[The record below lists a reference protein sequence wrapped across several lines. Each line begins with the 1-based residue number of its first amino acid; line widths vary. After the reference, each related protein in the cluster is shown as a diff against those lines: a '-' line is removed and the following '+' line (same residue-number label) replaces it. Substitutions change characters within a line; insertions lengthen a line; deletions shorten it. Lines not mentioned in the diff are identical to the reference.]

1 MFWPTLVSK
10 FGEGSFTIGSIIQT
24 TISHFSTDFDYKGK
38 NEKNIFANP
47 SFIHFV
53 SNILNQTWYILIPA
67 VQRFFRGKRKD
78 VGSGLRNLDQAI
90 EQILIN
96 KEWKEANEK
105 TIKDWIDNKILET
118 QNKII
123 DTNPLIYQV

>member
-1 MFWPTLVSK
+1 MG

-24 TISHFSTDFDYKGK
+24 TISHFSTDFDYK
-38 NEKNIFANP
+38 
-47 SFIHFV
+47 
-53 SNILNQTWYILIPA
+53 A

-96 KEWKEANEK
+96 KEWKKENEK
-105 TIKDWIDNKILET
+105 AIKDWIDNKILEPHD
-118 QNKII
+118 KIM